1 MRQAPIDWIGS
12 TSSKRFPTSGGSNM
26 GETLRP
32 ADLWQRHLGEGPPRR
47 GRMTWD
53 ECQSK
58 LLALTAEVARSAP
71 ATSPEKAEDFL
82 RTEREIGLVEE
93 LAAFICEHFRELDEW
108 GEAVG
113 RPPAEARD
121 RAADP
126 PVARLA
132 DGRRALSLLSRGSRR
147 LLDPLRR
154 LADSAL
160 RTMAPSRRGGSR
172 GLASTLGG
180 GRLRPA
186 GAPGAGERRRA
197 ARASCQRPVE
207 VRSRSGPLGNGQTVD
222 LSVSGMRVRFAQPID
237 LRWHTVMLLDPG
249 DSLGPIVTRF
259 ALVREIVPSREY
271 AIRFLDLYPRDVY
284 RLSRLPAA

>member
-1 MRQAPIDWIGS
+1 MRKSPIDRIGS
-12 TSSKRFPTSGGSNM
+12 PPSKRLPTPGGSNM

-32 ADLWQRHLGEGPPRR
+32 ADLWQRHLGEGPPRK

-71 ATSPEKAEDFL
+71 ATSAEKAEDFL

-93 LAAFICEHFRELDEW
+93 LAAFICEHFREVDEW

-113 RPPAEARD
+113 RTPAGARAG
-121 RAADP
+121 AADP
-126 PVARLA
+126 PVARRP
-132 DGRRALSLLSRGSRR
+132 DGRRALRLLSWGARR

-154 LADSAL
+154 LADSAR
-160 RTMAPSRRGGSR
+160 RTMAPNRRGGSR
-172 GLASTLGG
+172 DLASTLGR
-180 GRLRPA
+180 GRRRPA
-186 GAPGAGERRRA
+186 GASGTGERRRA

-237 LRWHTVMLLDPG
+237 LRWHTVLLLDPG

-271 AIRFLDLYPRDVY
+271 AIRFLDLYPQDVH
-284 RLSRLPAA
+284 RLGRLLAA

>member
-1 MRQAPIDWIGS
+1 
-12 TSSKRFPTSGGSNM
+12 M
-26 GETLRP
+26 GEARRP

-71 ATSPEKAEDFL
+71 ATSPEKVEDFL

-93 LAAFICEHFRELDEW
+93 LAAFICEHFREVDEW

-113 RPPAEARD
+113 STPADARA

-126 PVARLA
+126 PVAGLA
-132 DGRRALSLLSRGSRR
+132 DGRRALSLLSRGARR

-172 GLASTLGG
+172 DLASTLGG
-180 GRLRPA
+180 GRMRPDA
-186 GAPGAGERRRA
+186 RPGAGERRRA

-207 VRSRSGPLGNGQTVD
+207 VRSRSGRLGNGQTVD
-222 LSVSGMRVRFAQPID
+222 VSLSGMRIRFAQPID

-259 ALVREIVPSREY
+259 ALVREIVASREY
-271 AIRFLDLYPRDVY
+271 AIRFLDLYPQDVH

>member
-1 MRQAPIDWIGS
+1 MRQAPVDRIGS
-12 TSSKRFPTSGGSNM
+12 TPAQRLPTSGGSNM

-32 ADLWQRHLGEGPPRR
+32 ADLRQRHLGEGPPRK

-71 ATSPEKAEDFL
+71 TTSPEKAEDFL

-113 RPPAEARD
+113 RIPAEARA

-126 PVARLA
+126 PAARLA

-160 RTMAPSRRGGSR
+160 RTMVPSRRGGSR
-172 GLASTLGG
+172 DLGSTLGE
-180 GRLRPA
+180 GRMRPE

-197 ARASCQRPVE
+197 ARAACQRPVE
-207 VRSRSGPLGNGQTVD
+207 VRSRRGRPGNGQTVD

-237 LRWHTVMLLDPG
+237 LRWHTVILLDPG

-271 AIRFLDLYPRDVY
+271 AIRFLDLYPQDVQ
-284 RLSRLPAA
+284 RLSRLSAA

>member
-1 MRQAPIDWIGS
+1 
-12 TSSKRFPTSGGSNM
+12 M
-26 GETLRP
+26 GETVRP
-32 ADLWQRHLGEGPPRR
+32 ADLWQRHLGEGPPRK

-93 LAAFICEHFRELDEW
+93 LAAFICEHFREVDEW

-113 RPPAEARD
+113 RTPADARAG
-121 RAADP
+121 AAL
-126 PVARLA
+126 R
-132 DGRRALSLLSRGSRR
+132 LLSWGSRR
-147 LLDPLRR
+147 LLDPLKR
-154 LADSAL
+154 LADSAR
-160 RTMAPSRRGGSR
+160 RTIAPNRRGGSR
-172 GLASTLGG
+172 DLASTLGR
-180 GRLRPA
+180 GRRRPA
-186 GAPGAGERRRA
+186 GASGTGERRRA

-237 LRWHTVMLLDPG
+237 LRWHTVILLDPG

-271 AIRFLDLYPRDVY
+271 AIRFLDLYPQDVH
-284 RLSRLPAA
+284 RLGRLPAA